1 MLIEFFCSKTHAV
14 ASWGLGGLL
23 RRWYGPGP
31 WHSRSVACSSV
42 AQGKPAVL
50 QARST
55 AGPGRACDGPAGDGG
70 RRWLLLVAACLGG
83 LAGPAAARADT
94 QPCPGPA
101 LRFERL
107 AEGLWLLPSA
117 IGDAGPANRGVV
129 SNLLLA
135 RQGARW
141 WLLGS
146 GPSPAFGRALDCQV
160 RQRFGHAVTDV
171 ISPWARP
178 ELVLGQSGL
187 PRARRWAHAVVA
199 EAMREQ
205 CPACVERLHER
216 LGEAAVDLGE
226 HPIAVPDRLL
236 QGESGRLGPFQW
248 WLLPRTGGRWVTVWR
263 HAGSPTWVA
272 HGLLAAAVPG
282 DGRDADL
289 ALLQAGLRR
298 LAALAQADGTR
309 ARWVGEQGGAQ
320 PSDAPATQARYWH
333 DLAQAV
339 GQAIDRAADETS
351 PAPPLPGWPEAVA
364 SHPWH
369 ALNWQRAWRQEETK
383 RFDAPAAPPPGPVP
397 ARN

>member
-1 MLIEFFCSKTHAV
+1 M
-14 ASWGLGGLL
+14 GLDRLAHRGLN
-23 RRWYGPGP
+23 PGP
-31 WHSRSVACSSV
+31 WNNRGLDCSRVS
-42 AQGKPAVL
+42 QGKPDVL
-50 QARST
+50 QPMQEKPPGFAWTGLARVL
-55 AGPGRACDGPAGDGG
+55 RV
-70 RRWLLLVAACLGG
+70 RRVAPIAACLLG
-83 LAGPAAARADT
+83 LAAAMPARAAA
-94 QPCPGPA
+94 PHCPGPVVH
-101 LRFERL
+101 FERL
-107 AEGLWLLPSA
+107 AEGLWLVPSA
-117 IGDAGPANRGVV
+117 VGDASPANRGVV

-146 GPSPAFGRALDCQV
+146 GPSPAFGRSLDCQV

-216 LGEAAVDLGE
+216 LGEAATDLGE

-236 QGESGRLGPFQW
+236 RGDSGRLGPFRW
-248 WLLPRTGGRWVTVWR
+248 WLLPRTEGRWVTAWR
-263 HAGSPTWVA
+263 HFGSPTWVA

-289 ALLQAGLRR
+289 GLLESGLRR
-298 LAALAQADGTR
+298 LQALAQADGSQ

-320 PSDAPATQARYWH
+320 PSDAPAMQARYWH

-339 GQAIDRAADETS
+339 GQAIDRADDETA
-351 PAPPLPGWPEAVA
+351 PARPLRGWPPGLA

-369 ALNWQRAWRQEETK
+369 ALNWQRAWRQEEAK
-383 RFDAPAAPPPGPVP
+383 RFDVP
-397 ARN
+397 AEPAGQAPRRD